1 MYKALTEI
9 GKAVKTQFLCHYLEE
24 EALRI
29 EIHEALNMV
38 ERLNG
43 AMNFI
48 FYGNLGEITSNKMH
62 DQELTVV
69 CLHLLQVCMMY
80 INTLIIQE
88 ILAEPQ
94 WKDVLTAEDLRAL
107 SPLIYGPL
115 SDYFGRRK
123 VLILGMFIF
132 FIGNILCATML
143 LVSRLIAGIGAGSCG
158 VLNRGSMTF

>member
-29 EIHEALNMV
+29 EIHEALNVV

-48 FYGNLGEITSNKMH
+48 FYGNLGEITTNKMH

-69 CLHLLQVCMMY
+69 CLHLLQVCMVY

-107 SPLIYGPL
+107 SPLIYGHINPYGLFPL
-115 SDYFGRRK
+115 D
-123 VLILGMFIF
+123 LIQRMNFSLEQAALREEEIF
-132 FIGNILCATML
+132 
-143 LVSRLIAGIGAGSCG
+143 
-158 VLNRGSMTF
+158 NRVKEA